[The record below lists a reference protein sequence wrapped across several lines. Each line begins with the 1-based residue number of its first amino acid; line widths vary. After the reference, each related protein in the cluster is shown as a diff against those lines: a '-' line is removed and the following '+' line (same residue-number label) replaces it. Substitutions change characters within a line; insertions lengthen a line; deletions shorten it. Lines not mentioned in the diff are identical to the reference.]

1 MKFISYVLAALFLLL
16 NSASAQNSA
25 NFSFDKND
33 KKAELTYKVLSQ
45 EQNTNQNSELTLTNI
60 QATEKSSGL
69 AMIMSLVLPGAGHYY
84 IDRMD
89 VGKYFAA
96 GEAASWLGFAGLN
109 IYGDAIRNDSRTY
122 AFEVAGA
129 NKTSDDEYYTNVGFY
144 MNINDYNNDKLAR
157 GEYDKLYDVNKMSWY
172 WNTAQEQ
179 GTFETQ
185 RKKSE
190 RVLNARVIFTTALI
204 VNRITSAIS
213 ALILANQQNTLL
225 RNTQIKS
232 ELIKGANNTYDGLSL
247 NFIKYF

>member
-1 MKFISYVLAALFLLL
+1 MKFIFCVLASLTLLL
-16 NSASAQNSA
+16 NSVSAQNSA
-25 NFSFDKND
+25 D
-33 KKAELTYKVLSQ
+33 KKADLTYKVLSQ
-45 EQNTNQNSELTLTNI
+45 EQNTTENLNSNLTDL
-60 QATEKSSGL
+60 QATSEKSPGL
-69 AMIMSLVLPGAGHYY
+69 AMIMSLVLPGAGHLY

-96 GEAASWLGFAGLN
+96 GEAASWIGFAGLN

-122 AFEVAGA
+122 AYEVSGA
-129 NKTSDDEYYTNVGFY
+129 DKNITDDEYYTNVGFY
-144 MNINDYNNDKLAR
+144 MNINDYNNDMLAR
-157 GEYDKLYDVNKMSWY
+157 GQYDKLYDVNKMSWY
-172 WNTAQEQ
+172 WNTAGEQ

-190 RVLNARVIFTTALI
+190 RILNARVIFTTALI

-247 NFIKYF
+247 NFIKTF

>member
-1 MKFISYVLAALFLLL
+1 MKFIFCVLASLTLVL
-16 NSASAQNSA
+16 NSVSAQNSA
-25 NFSFDKND
+25 D
-33 KKAELTYKVLSQ
+33 KKADLTYKVLSQ
-45 EQNTNQNSELTLTNI
+45 EQNTTENFNSNLTDL
-60 QATEKSSGL
+60 QATSEKSPGL
-69 AMIMSLVLPGAGHYY
+69 AMIMSLVLPGAGHLY

-96 GEAASWLGFAGLN
+96 GEAASWIGFAGLN

-122 AFEVAGA
+122 AYEVSGA
-129 NKTSDDEYYTNVGFY
+129 DKNITDDEYYTNVGFY

-172 WNTAQEQ
+172 WNTAEEQ

-190 RVLNARVIFTTALI
+190 RILNARVIFTTALI

-213 ALILANQQNTLL
+213 ALILTNQQNTLL

-247 NFIKYF
+247 NFIKTF

>member
-1 MKFISYVLAALFLLL
+1 MKFIFCVLASLTLLL
-16 NSASAQNSA
+16 NSVSAQNSA
-25 NFSFDKND
+25 D
-33 KKAELTYKVLSQ
+33 KKADLTYKVLSQ
-45 EQNTNQNSELTLTNI
+45 EQNTTENLNSNLADL
-60 QATEKSSGL
+60 QAATEKSPGL
-69 AMIMSLVLPGAGHYY
+69 AMIMSLVLPGAGHLY

-96 GEAASWLGFAGLN
+96 GEAASWIGFAGLN

-122 AFEVAGA
+122 AYEVSGA
-129 NKTSDDEYYTNVGFY
+129 NKTITDDEYYTNVGFY
-144 MNINDYNNDKLAR
+144 MNINDYNNDMLAR
-157 GEYDKLYDVNKMSWY
+157 GQYDKLYDVNKMAWY
-172 WNTAQEQ
+172 WNTAGEQ

-190 RVLNARVIFTTALI
+190 RILNARVIFTTALI

-247 NFIKYF
+247 NFIKTF

>member
-1 MKFISYVLAALFLLL
+1 MKFIFCVLASLTLVF
-16 NSASAQNSA
+16 NSVSAQNSA
-25 NFSFDKND
+25 D
-33 KKAELTYKVLSQ
+33 KKADLTYKVLSQ
-45 EQNTNQNSELTLTNI
+45 EQNTTENLNSNLTDL
-60 QATEKSSGL
+60 QAATEKSPGL
-69 AMIMSLVLPGAGHYY
+69 AMIMSLVLPGAGHLY

-96 GEAASWLGFAGLN
+96 GEAASWIGFAGLN

-122 AFEVAGA
+122 AYEVSGA
-129 NKTSDDEYYTNVGFY
+129 DKNITDDEYYTNVGFY
-144 MNINDYNNDKLAR
+144 MNINDYNNDMLAR
-157 GEYDKLYDVNKMSWY
+157 GQYDKLYDVNKMAWY
-172 WNTAQEQ
+172 WNTAGEQ

-190 RVLNARVIFTTALI
+190 RILNARVIFTTALI

-247 NFIKYF
+247 NFIKTF